1 VNRRAFLVASTLVP
15 VAAWAQAGK
24 QRRVGYLLFT
34 PFTDPPSPERA
45 AFLAELRSLGYID
58 GRNLRID
65 YRSAQGER
73 ERLPALAE
81 ELVKAGA
88 EVIVTTSTPATR
100 AAAQVTR
107 SVPIVMVGIG
117 DAQRAKFVMN
127 LARPEGNVT
136 GVIWL
141 TYELVAKR
149 LQLLKETLPRATR
162 VAVFYSREDLA
173 AAEQVS
179 IALEASGSLGLRLTE
194 YPAGN
199 AYDLQSSLE
208 ELARN
213 RADALFVV
221 PDSHTVTYRKIIA
234 DEALRLGI
242 PCFSGY
248 RGFAEAGAL
257 MTYAAD
263 LAPLY
268 RRGATY
274 VARLLNGASP
284 AELPV
289 EQPTKYELLVNLK
302 TAKAL
307 GLTIPQAILV
317 RADEVIQ

>member
-1 VNRRAFLVASTLVP
+1 VKRRAFLLASVLAP
-15 VAAWAQAGK
+15 IAAWSQAK

-58 GRNLRID
+58 GMNLRID
-65 YRSAQGER
+65 YRSAHGER

-107 SVPIVMVGIG
+107 SIPIVMVGIG

-127 LARPEGNVT
+127 LARPEGNMT
-136 GVIWL
+136 GVTWL
-141 TYELVAKR
+141 NHELMAKR

-162 VAVFYSREDLA
+162 VAVFYNREDPA
-173 AAEQVS
+173 AAEQVA
-179 IALEASGSLGLRLTE
+179 IASEASDGLGLRLTGYE
-194 YPAGN
+194 AGD
-199 AYDLQSSLE
+199 ADALRSSLE
-208 ELARN
+208 ELARD
-213 RADALFVV
+213 RPDALFVV
-221 PDSHTVTYRKIIA
+221 PDSSTVVYRKIIA
-234 DEALRLGI
+234 DEALRLRI

-257 MTYAAD
+257 MSYAAD

-307 GLTIPQAILV
+307 GLTIPPAILV